1 MSTREPQTSSWAIGW
16 TAFAAFGLMLIGFF
30 HAIAGIT
37 AIANDQFFVL
47 TEEYIFKFDVTSW
60 GWVHLV
66 LGLVVVLAGFGLF
79 SGAVWARTVG
89 VIVAGLS
96 IILNFAAAV
105 VPGVVDR
112 HDHGQLLRDLG
123 PDRTWQ
129 GYRRAVLRST
139 PVCAPLLSRRIPVT
153 PREGR
158 HLPRRLPCHPRLE
171 VGQLWCTAFIRVG

>member
-96 IILNFAAAV
+96 IILNFAWLPWYPVWSIVMITASFFVIWALTV
-105 VPGVVDR
+105 
-112 HDHGQLLRDLG
+112 HGRDI
-123 PDRTWQ
+123 
-129 GYRRAVLRST
+129 AERS
-139 PVCAPLLSRRIPVT
+139 
-153 PREGR
+153 
-158 HLPRRLPCHPRLE
+158 
-171 VGQLWCTAFIRVG
+171 